1 MKRYLLIFLLLVS
14 STAGFAQIDFSRIK
28 LGLQVSPTLSFNR
41 VNDESADINFSS
53 DGVGGRMIGGAVV
66 DYMLTDN
73 YFISSGLFFVPK
85 RVGIRDNRRPDEIRD
100 RYKLHY
106 LQIPATMK
114 LFTNEVA
121 LDTRVYFQ
129 AGFTLDIKLLEDN
142 ISPEVEY
149 VEDFGF
155 VDSSLLLGAGAE
167 YRYGYNTIFFGGF
180 SYRRGLANVVRN
192 EFAPVED
199 IVVKNDLF
207 SLDLGIKF

>member
-1 MKRYLLIFLLLVS
+1 
-14 STAGFAQIDFSRIK
+14 
-28 LGLQVSPTLSFNR
+28 
-41 VNDESADINFSS
+41 
-53 DGVGGRMIGGAVV
+53 MIGGAVL

-73 YFISSGLFFVPK
+73 YFVSSGLFFVPK
-85 RVGIRDNRRPDEIRD
+85 RVGVRNDVGEARD

-121 LDTRVYFQ
+121 LDTRIYFQ

-142 ISPEVEY
+142 ISETVEY

-155 VDSSLLLGAGAE
+155 VDSSLLLAAGAE

-192 EFAPVED
+192 EFTPVRD

>member
-1 MKRYLLIFLLLVS
+1 MKQFTLIFLFLAS

-28 LGLQVSPTLSFNR
+28 LGLQISPTLSFNR
-41 VNDESADINFSS
+41 VDDESADVNFSS
-53 DGVGGRMIGGAVV
+53 DGVGGRMIGGAVL

-85 RVGIRDNRRPDEIRD
+85 RVGLRNDVSEARD

-121 LDTRVYFQ
+121 LDTRIYFQ
-129 AGFTLDIKLLEDN
+129 AGFTLDIRLLEDN
-142 ISPEVEY
+142 ISRTVEY

-155 VDSSLLLGAGAE
+155 VDSSLLLAAGAE

-192 EFAPVED
+192 EFAPVRD

>member
-1 MKRYLLIFLLLVS
+1 MKRNLLIFLLLVS
-14 STAGFAQIDFSRIK
+14 STAGFAQVDFSRVKI
-28 LGLQVSPTLSFNR
+28 GLQVSPTLSFNR
-41 VNDESADINFSS
+41 VNDESDDVNFTS

-85 RVGIRDNRRPDEIRD
+85 RVGLRNNVDEAQD

-121 LDTRVYFQ
+121 LNTRIYFQ
-129 AGFTLDIKLLEDN
+129 AGFTLDIRLLEDN
-142 ISPEVEY
+142 ISEEVAF

-155 VDSSLLLGAGAE
+155 VDSSLLLAAGAE

-192 EFAPVED
+192 EFAPVQD

>member
-1 MKRYLLIFLLLVS
+1 MKRYTLIFLILAS
-14 STAGFAQIDFSRIK
+14 STTGFAQIDFSRVK

-41 VNDESADINFSS
+41 VNDESADINFSG
-53 DGVGGRMIGGAVV
+53 DGVGGRMIGGVVV

-73 YFISSGLFFVPK
+73 YFVSTGLFFVPK

-121 LDTRVYFQ
+121 LDTRIYFQ

-142 ISPEVEY
+142 ISEQTTY

-155 VDSSLLLGAGAE
+155 IDSSLLLAAGAE

-192 EFAPVED
+192 EAAPAQD